1 MNEYVNK
8 TINYA
13 FGVNSLT
20 EEAKQFILAGYT
32 KANREELIRVAT
44 KKKVLPVV
52 GKVITEG
59 EFGWWCESNSIQ
71 EFAKI
76 VDCIC
81 SSDLEALGDN
91 AYRLLK
97 EKYSVSESYN
107 TIIKHF

>member
-1 MNEYVNK
+1 MNEYVNQ

-32 KANREELIRVAT
+32 KANREELMRVAT

-59 EFGWWCESNSIQ
+59 SFGWWCESNSIQ
-71 EFAKI
+71 GFTKI
-76 VDCIC
+76 VDNIC
-81 SSDLEALGDN
+81 SSDLKALGDN
-91 AYRLLK
+91 AYRVLN